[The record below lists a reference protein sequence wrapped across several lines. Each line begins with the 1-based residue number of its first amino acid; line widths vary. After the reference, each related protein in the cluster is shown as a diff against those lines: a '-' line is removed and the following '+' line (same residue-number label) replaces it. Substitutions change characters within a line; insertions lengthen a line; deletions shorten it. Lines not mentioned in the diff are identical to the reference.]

1 MTTRKT
7 AAKAKTAKTAK
18 PTSGSTGPAALDH
31 ASLIE
36 VLRTLM
42 QPLATLSVA
51 RGMPF
56 ATVEEMLKKAFI
68 DAAQRAHSNAAAHR
82 MVSRIST
89 VTGLNR
95 REVSRLTQ
103 SGNADAPTRPMR
115 RSPATQVFTR
125 WVAEPSL
132 KTAKGKPLPLPR
144 LGPAP
149 SFEALAR
156 SVNRDVHPRSLLEEL
171 CRLGLVRM
179 DGDTVHVVRESFV
192 PKEDTDR
199 MLGFLGSNVG
209 DHLRAAVANVLS
221 DAPPHLEQ
229 AVFADELSQAS
240 LDEFRAVAQTQWQAL
255 LQATVPLLHR
265 LIEADR
271 SAKRTQD
278 QRVRIGLYMFSE
290 TMATP
295 RGDSDAKLPTPIRK
309 PAAKP
314 KRGK

>member
-1 MTTRKT
+1 M
-7 AAKAKTAKTAK
+7 
-18 PTSGSTGPAALDH
+18 
-31 ASLIE
+31 
-36 VLRTLM
+36 LM
-42 QPLATLSVA
+42 QPLASLSVA
-51 RGMPF
+51 RGLPF
-56 ATVEEMLKKAFI
+56 ATVEEMLKKAFV
-68 DAAQRAHSNAAAHR
+68 DAARITHSNAAAHR

-103 SGNADAPTRPMR
+103 SGSTRAPTRLTR

-144 LGPAP
+144 QGPAP

-171 CRLGLVRM
+171 CRLGLVRI
-179 DGDTVHVVRESFV
+179 DGDTVYVARESFV

-221 DAPPHLEQ
+221 GAPPHLEQ

-271 SAKRTQD
+271 NAKRTQN
-278 QRVRIGLYMFSE
+278 QRVRVGLYMFSE

-295 RGDSDAKLPTPIRK
+295 SGDSDAKLPTPIRK

>member
-7 AAKAKTAKTAK
+7 TAKANAAKSTVGSAP
-18 PTSGSTGPAALDH
+18 PTTLDH
-31 ASLIE
+31 ASLME
-36 VLRTLM
+36 ALRTLM
-42 QPLATLSVA
+42 QPLAALSVA
-51 RGMPF
+51 RGMSY
-56 ATVEEMLKKAFI
+56 AAVEEMLKMAFV
-68 DAAQRAHSNAAAHR
+68 DAARAAHSNAAAHR

-103 SGNADAPTRPMR
+103 GSVDAPMRAPR

-144 LGPAP
+144 QGPAP
-149 SFEALAR
+149 SFEELAR

-171 CRLGLVRM
+171 CRLGLVRV
-179 DGDTVHVVRESFV
+179 DGDTVHLVRESFV

-221 DAPPHLEQ
+221 DPPPHLEQ

-240 LDEFRAVAQTQWQAL
+240 LGEFRQIVRGQWQAL

-265 LIEADR
+265 LIESDQTT
-271 SAKRTQD
+271 KRTQD
-278 QRVRIGLYMFSE
+278 Q
-290 TMATP
+290 
-295 RGDSDAKLPTPIRK
+295 
-309 PAAKP
+309 
-314 KRGK
+314 

>member
-1 MTTRKT
+1 MTTRKA
-7 AAKAKTAKTAK
+7 AAKAKTAK
-18 PTSGSTGPAALDH
+18 PISGSTGPAALDQ

-42 QPLATLSVA
+42 QPLAALSVA

-103 SGNADAPTRPMR
+103 SGNADSPARPMR

-125 WVAEPSL
+125 WIAEPSL

-144 LGPAP
+144 QGPAP

-156 SVNRDVHPRSLLEEL
+156 SVNSDVHPRSLLEEL
-171 CRLGLVRM
+171 CRLGLVQI
-179 DGDTVHVVRESFV
+179 DGDTVHIMRESFV

-199 MLGFLGSNVG
+199 MLGFLGGNVG

-221 DAPPHLEQ
+221 DPPPHLEQ

-240 LDEFRAVAQTQWQAL
+240 LDEFRTVARTQWQAL
-255 LQATVPLLHR
+255 LQATVPTLHR
-265 LIEADR
+265 LIKTDR

-278 QRVRIGLYMFSE
+278 QRVRVGMYMFSE
-290 TMATP
+290 TMARAT
-295 RGDSDAKLPTPIRK
+295 GSSEVKVPTGSRK

-314 KRGK
+314 RRGK

>member
-1 MTTRKT
+1 
-7 AAKAKTAKTAK
+7 
-18 PTSGSTGPAALDH
+18 
-31 ASLIE
+31 
-36 VLRTLM
+36 M
-42 QPLATLSVA
+42 QPLAALSVA
-51 RGMPF
+51 RGMSF
-56 ATVEEMLKKAFI
+56 AAVEEMLKMAFV
-68 DAAQRAHSNAAAHR
+68 DAARVAHSNAAAHR

-103 SGNADAPTRPMR
+103 ASSADAPMRAPR

-125 WVAEPSL
+125 WLAEPSL

-144 LGPAP
+144 QGPAP
-149 SFEALAR
+149 SFEELAR

-171 CRLGLVRM
+171 CRLGLVRV

-192 PKEDTDR
+192 PKEDIDR

-209 DHLRAAVANVLS
+209 DHLRAAVSNVLT
-221 DAPPHLEQ
+221 DPPRHLEQ

-240 LDEFRAVAQTQWQAL
+240 LEEFRQIVHGQWQAL

-271 SAKRTQD
+271 AAKRTQD
-278 QRVRIGLYMFSE
+278 QRVRVGMYMFSE

-295 RGDSDAKLPTPIRK
+295 TGDSDAKVPRSSRK

-314 KRGK
+314 RRDK

>member
-1 MTTRKT
+1 MTTRKA
-7 AAKAKTAKTAK
+7 AAKVKTPKATLGAAA
-18 PTSGSTGPAALDH
+18 PASLDH
-31 ASLIE
+31 ASLME
-36 VLRTLM
+36 ALQMLM
-42 QPLATLSVA
+42 QPLASLSVA

-56 ATVEEMLKKAFI
+56 ATVEEMLKKAFV
-68 DAAQRAHSNAAAHR
+68 DAARTAHSNAAAHR

-103 SGNADAPTRPMR
+103 SGSTDAPTRPLR

-144 LGPAP
+144 QGPAP

-171 CRLGLVRM
+171 CRLGLVRI

-192 PKEDTDR
+192 PKGDTDR

-209 DHLRAAVANVLS
+209 DHLRAAVTNVLS
-221 DAPPHLEQ
+221 DPPPHLEQ

-240 LDEFRAVAQTQWQAL
+240 LDEFRAVARTQWQAL

-271 SAKRTQD
+271 TAKRTQD
-278 QRVRIGLYMFSE
+278 QRVRVGMYMFAE

-295 RGDSDAKLPTPIRK
+295 TGSSEVKVATGSRK

-314 KRGK
+314 RRGK

>member
-1 MTTRKT
+1 MAMSTRKD
-7 AAKAKTAKTAK
+7 AAKVKSAKAPVHAAA
-18 PTSGSTGPAALDH
+18 PAPLDH
-31 ASLIE
+31 ASLME
-36 VLRTLM
+36 VMQMLM
-42 QPLATLSVA
+42 QPLASLSVA
-51 RGMPF
+51 RGLPF
-56 ATVEEMLKKAFI
+56 ATVEEMLKKAFV
-68 DAAQRAHSNAAAHR
+68 DAARTAHSNAAAHR

-103 SGNADAPTRPMR
+103 SGSTGAPMRQTR

-125 WVAEPSL
+125 WIAEPSL

-144 LGPAP
+144 QGPAP

-156 SVNRDVHPRSLLEEL
+156 SVNSDVHPRSLLEEL
-171 CRLGLVRM
+171 CRLGLVRI
-179 DGDTVHVVRESFV
+179 DGDTVHIMRESFV

-199 MLGFLGSNVG
+199 MLGLLGGNVG

-221 DAPPHLEQ
+221 DPPPHLEQ

-240 LDEFRAVAQTQWQAL
+240 LDEFRAVARTQWQAL
-255 LQATVPLLHR
+255 LQTTVPLLHR

-278 QRVRIGLYMFSE
+278 QRVRVGMYMFSE
-290 TMATP
+290 TMGTP
-295 RGDSDAKLPTPIRK
+295 AGSSEVNVPNGSRK
-309 PAAKP
+309 AAAKP
-314 KRGK
+314 RRGK

>member
-7 AAKAKTAKTAK
+7 AAKAKTPK
-18 PTSGSTGPAALDH
+18 STVGAAVPASLDH
-31 ASLIE
+31 ASLVE
-36 VLRTLM
+36 ALQTLM
-42 QPLATLSVA
+42 RPLAALSVA

-56 ATVEEMLKKAFI
+56 AAVEEMLKIAFV
-68 DAAQRAHSNAAAHR
+68 DAARTAHSNAAAHR

-95 REVSRLTQ
+95 REVSRLSQ
-103 SGNADAPTRPMR
+103 AGSSAAPTRPTR

-132 KTAKGKPLPLPR
+132 KTSKGKPLPLPR
-144 LGPAP
+144 QGPAP
-149 SFEALAR
+149 SFEELAR

-171 CRLGLVRM
+171 CRLGLVRI
-179 DGDTVHVVRESFV
+179 DGDTVHIVRESFV
-192 PKEDTDR
+192 PKGDTDR

-221 DAPPHLEQ
+221 DPPQHLEQ
-229 AVFADELSQAS
+229 AVFADELSQTS
-240 LDEFRAVAQTQWQAL
+240 LDDFRQVVRTQWQSL

-271 SAKRTQD
+271 TAKRTQD
-278 QRVRIGLYMFSE
+278 QRVRV
-290 TMATP
+290 
-295 RGDSDAKLPTPIRK
+295 AKTQLK
-309 PAAKP
+309 EEQ
-314 KRGK
+314 

>member
-7 AAKAKTAKTAK
+7 AAKANTPKTTVGAA
-18 PTSGSTGPAALDH
+18 GPASLDH
-31 ASLIE
+31 TSLME
-36 VLRTLM
+36 ALRTLM
-42 QPLATLSVA
+42 QPLAALSVA

-56 ATVEEMLKKAFI
+56 ATVEEMLKTAFV
-68 DAAQRAHSNAAAHR
+68 DAARTAHSNAAAHR
-82 MVSRIST
+82 LVSRIST

-103 SGNADAPTRPMR
+103 AGSSAAPTRLTR

-132 KTAKGKPLPLPR
+132 KTANGKPLPLPR
-144 LGPAP
+144 QGPAP

-209 DHLRAAVANVLS
+209 DHLQAAVANVLS

-240 LDEFRAVAQTQWQAL
+240 LDDFRQVVRTQWQAL

-271 SAKRTQD
+271 TAKRTQD
-278 QRVRIGLYMFSE
+278 QRVRIGMYMFSE
-290 TMATP
+290 AMATP
-295 RGDSDAKLPTPIRK
+295 TGVSEARTPTPSRK

-314 KRGK
+314 RKGK

>member
-7 AAKAKTAKTAK
+7 AAKAKK
-18 PTSGSTGPAALDH
+18 PKSTVGATGPASLDY
-31 ASLIE
+31 ASLTE
-36 VLRTLM
+36 ALRTLM
-42 QPLATLSVA
+42 QPLAALSVA

-56 ATVEEMLKKAFI
+56 ATVEELLKTAFV
-68 DAAQRAHSNAAAHR
+68 DAARTAHSHAAAHR

-103 SGNADAPTRPMR
+103 AGSSGAPRRPTR

-125 WVAEPSL
+125 WMAEPSL

-144 LGPAP
+144 QGPAP
-149 SFEALAR
+149 SFEELAR

-171 CRLGLVRM
+171 CRLGLVRI
-179 DGDTVHVVRESFV
+179 DGDTVHVVRETFV
-192 PKEDTDR
+192 PKADTDR

-221 DAPPHLEQ
+221 DPPPHLEQ

-240 LDEFRAVAQTQWQAL
+240 LDDIREVARTQWQAL

-271 SAKRTQD
+271 TAKRTQD
-278 QRVRIGLYMFSE
+278 QRVRIGMYMFSE
-290 TMATP
+290 AMATP
-295 RGDSDAKLPTPIRK
+295 TGKSDAKVPTRSRK
-309 PAAKP
+309 PATKP
-314 KRGK
+314 RRGK

>member
-7 AAKAKTAKTAK
+7 AAKAKTAKSTV
-18 PTSGSTGPAALDH
+18 GSTGPASLDH
-31 ASLIE
+31 ASLME
-36 VLRTLM
+36 ALRTLM
-42 QPLATLSVA
+42 QPLAALSVA

-56 ATVEEMLKKAFI
+56 ATVEEMLKRTFV
-68 DAAQRAHSNAAAHR
+68 DAARTAHSNAAAHR

-103 SGNADAPTRPMR
+103 AGSSAAPTRPTR
-115 RSPATQVFTR
+115 RSAATQVFTR
-125 WVAEPSL
+125 WAAEPSL
-132 KTAKGKPLPLPR
+132 RTAKGKPLPLPR
-144 LGPAP
+144 QGPAP

-171 CRLGLVRM
+171 CRLGLVRI

-192 PKEDTDR
+192 PKGDTDR

-221 DAPPHLEQ
+221 DPPPHLEQ

-240 LDEFRAVAQTQWQAL
+240 LDEFRAVARTQWQAL

-278 QRVRIGLYMFSE
+278 QRVRIGMYMFSE
-290 TMATP
+290 AMATP
-295 RGDSDAKLPTPIRK
+295 TGDSDAKVLTPSRK

-314 KRGK
+314 RRGK

>member
-7 AAKAKTAKTAK
+7 AAKAKPPKSAVGAAR
-18 PTSGSTGPAALDH
+18 PASLDH
-31 ASLIE
+31 ASLME
-36 VLRTLM
+36 ALRTLI
-42 QPLATLSVA
+42 QPLAALSVA

-56 ATVEEMLKKAFI
+56 ATVEEMLKKAFV
-68 DAAQRAHSNAAAHR
+68 DAGRSAHSNAAAHR

-103 SGNADAPTRPMR
+103 AAGSGAPTRLTR

-132 KTAKGKPLPLPR
+132 RTAKGKPLPLPR
-144 LGPAP
+144 QGPAP
-149 SFEALAR
+149 SFEELAR

-171 CRLGLVRM
+171 CRLGLVRI
-179 DGDTVHVVRESFV
+179 DGDMVHVVRESFV
-192 PKEDTDR
+192 PKADADR

-221 DAPPHLEQ
+221 DPPQHLEQ

-240 LDEFRAVAQTQWQAL
+240 LDDFRKIVRSQWQAL
-255 LQATVPLLHR
+255 LQATVPLLNR
-265 LIEADR
+265 LIEADQA
-271 SAKRTQD
+271 AKRTQD
-278 QRVRIGLYMFSE
+278 QRVRVGMYMFSE
-290 TMATP
+290 PMATP
-295 RGDSDAKLPTPIRK
+295 TGDSDAKAAAPSRK

-314 KRGK
+314 RRGK